1 MDITLLLTID
11 ESGTMGDG
19 TSIPW
24 DCEAVHKDMETLVKG
39 NTIIMGRNA
48 YTELKSFRKTRVAS
62 RILFSKSLTTRLK
75 HTSYTTNVFTAL
87 TLAKRLD
94 KPVYI
99 LGGNQT
105 AMSFLSEGA
114 VTNMILYVV
123 PGKHDGVKFV
133 SVGPK
138 SFSLTKLEKKD
149 GYVVKHFT
157 AIPTNQVPITELS
170 KMEAPPCNKPSSKP
184 RSALTAKEKAEVDSM
199 LASVFSNGD
208 YGMDDFCDEESV
220 NKAVYDLAN
229 NVDGLYDIVG
239 IYANNQ
245 KTITDK
251 LNMLIRQEQQVIGSH
266 ISLQERVRSIED
278 LMSRKKFPVV
288 HGFTALSVIAIG
300 LAVVGIFV

>member
-11 ESGTMGDG
+11 ANNTIGNG

-24 DCEAVHKDMETLVKG
+24 DCEGIHKDMEKLIKG

-48 YTELKSFRKTRVAS
+48 YNELKCFRKTRVAS

-87 TLAKRLD
+87 TLAKRID

-105 AMSFLSEGA
+105 AMSFLSEGV

-123 PGKHDGVKFV
+123 PGQHEGIKFI

-138 SFSLTKLEKKD
+138 SFSLTKLEQKD
-149 GYVVKHFT
+149 GYIVKHFS
-157 AIPTNQVPITELS
+157 AIPNSQLPITPLEDM
-170 KMEAPPCNKPSSKP
+170 KTPAVKKPVTT
-184 RSALTAKEKAEVDSM
+184 LTAKEEAEVDNM

-208 YGMDDFCDEESV
+208 YGMDDLEEQEV

-245 KTITDK
+245 KSITDK
-251 LNMLIRQEQQVIGSH
+251 LNMLIKQDQQIISAQ
-266 ISLQERVRSIED
+266 ISLQERVRSIET
-278 LMSRKKFPVV
+278 LSEEKKFPIEYV
-288 HGFTALSVIAIG
+288 FIA
-300 LAVVGIFV
+300 LAVVAMVLGIIGIVV

>member
-11 ESGTMGDG
+11 ENGTMGDG

-24 DCEAVHKDMETLVKG
+24 DCEAIHKDMETLIKG

-48 YTELKSFRKTRVAS
+48 FNELTCFRKTRVAA

-99 LGGNQT
+99 MGGNQT
-105 AMSFLSEGA
+105 AMSFLSEGV
-114 VTNMILYVV
+114 VTHMKLYVA
-123 PGKHDGVKFV
+123 PGKHDGIKFI

-149 GYVVKHFT
+149 GFVVKHFT
-157 AIPTNQVPITELS
+157 AIPNEQLPTMPLPEMKT
-170 KMEAPPCNKPSSKP
+170 PPCNKPSSKP
-184 RSALTAKEKAEVDSM
+184 RSELTPSEEAKVDSM

-208 YGMDDFCDEESV
+208 YGMDDFGDDESV

-251 LNMLIRQEQQVIGSH
+251 LNILIKQDQQVIGAQ
-266 ISLQERVRSIED
+266 ISLQERVRSLETM
-278 LMSRKKFPVV
+278 LEEKKFPIAYVLLGLV
-288 HGFTALSVIAIG
+288 IVAIAL
-300 LAVVGIFV
+300 GITGIIV

>member
-11 ESGTMGDG
+11 ENWTIGDG

-24 DCEAVHKDMETLVKG
+24 DCEAIHKDMEKLVKG

-48 YTELKSFRKTRVAS
+48 YNELKSFRKTRVAS

-87 TLAKRLD
+87 TLAKRID

-99 LGGNQT
+99 MGGNQT
-105 AMSFLSEGA
+105 AMSFLSEGV

-123 PGKHDGVKFV
+123 PGKHDGIKFIT
-133 SVGPK
+133 VGPK
-138 SFSLTKLEKKD
+138 SFAMTKLEKKD

-157 AIPTNQVPITELS
+157 AIPNNQLPITPLEE
-170 KMEAPPCNKPSSKP
+170 MDAPPCKKPSSV
-184 RSALTAKEKAEVDSM
+184 LTPKEEEEVDNM

-208 YGMDDFCDEESV
+208 YGMDDLEDEETV

-229 NVDGLYDIVG
+229 HVDGLYDIVG

-245 KTITDK
+245 KSITDK
-251 LNMLIRQEQQVIGSH
+251 LNMLIKQDQQVIGAQ
-266 ISLQERVRSIED
+266 ISLQERVRSLET
-278 LMSRKKFPVV
+278 LNEQKKFPMEYVLLALVIVSIVIGIVGVV
-288 HGFTALSVIAIG
+288 V
-300 LAVVGIFV
+300 

>member
-11 ESGTMGDG
+11 ENGTIGNG

-24 DCEAVHKDMETLVKG
+24 DCEAIHKDMEKLVKG

-48 YTELKSFRKTRVAS
+48 YNELKSFRKTRVAS

-87 TLAKRLD
+87 TLAKRID

-99 LGGNQT
+99 MGGNQT
-105 AMSFLSEGA
+105 AMAFLSEGV

-123 PGKHDGVKFV
+123 PGKHDGIKFI

-138 SFSLTKLEKKD
+138 SFAMTKLEKKD
-149 GYVVKHFT
+149 GYVVKHFA
-157 AIPTNQVPITELS
+157 AIPNSQLPITPLED
-170 KMEAPPCNKPSSKP
+170 MDAPPCKKPASV
-184 RSALTAKEKAEVDSM
+184 LTPKEEAEVDNM

-208 YGMDDFCDEESV
+208 YGMDDFGDEESV

-245 KTITDK
+245 KSITDK
-251 LNMLIRQEQQVIGSH
+251 LNMLIKQDQQVIGAQ
-266 ISLQERVRSIED
+266 ISLQERVRSLET
-278 LMSRKKFPVV
+278 LNEQKKFPFEYVLL
-288 HGFTALSVIAIG
+288 ALVIISIVIG
-300 LAVVGIFV
+300 IVGVIV

>member
-11 ESGTMGDG
+11 ESGTLGDG

-24 DCEAVHKDMETLVKG
+24 NCDEVHKDMEKLIKG

-48 YTELKSFRKTRVAS
+48 FNELTCFRKTRVAS

-105 AMSFLSEGA
+105 AISFLSEGV

-123 PGKHDGVKFV
+123 PGKHDGVKFM

-138 SFSLTKLEKKD
+138 SFATTKIEKRD
-149 GYVVKHFT
+149 GYIVKHFA
-157 AIPTNQVPITELS
+157 AIPTSQLPITELP
-170 KMEAPPCNKPSSKP
+170 KMETPPCKKPSIKP
-184 RSALTAKEKAEVDSM
+184 RSELTSKEEAEVDGM
-199 LASVFSNGD
+199 LASVFTNGD
-208 YGMDDFCDEESV
+208 YGMDDFGDDENV

-245 KTITDK
+245 KNITDK
-251 LNMLIRQEQQVIGSH
+251 LNLLIKQDQQVIGAQ
-266 ISLQERVRSIED
+266 ISLQERVRSIET
-278 LMSRKKFPVV
+278 MMEEKKFPVV
-288 HGFTALSVIAIG
+288 PVFTALSVIAIVLG
-300 LAVVGIFV
+300 IVGIFV

>member
-11 ESGTMGDG
+11 ENGTIGDG

-24 DCEAVHKDMETLVKG
+24 NCEAIHKDMETLVKG

-48 YTELKSFRKTRVAS
+48 YNELKSFRKTRVAA

-87 TLAKRLD
+87 TLAKRID

-99 LGGNQT
+99 MGGNQT
-105 AMSFLSEGA
+105 AMSFLSEGV

-123 PGKHDGVKFV
+123 PGKHDGIKFI

-138 SFSLTKLEKKD
+138 SFAMTKIEKRD

-157 AIPTNQVPITELS
+157 AIPNSQLPITPLEE
-170 KMEAPPCNKPSSKP
+170 MNAPPCKKPSSV
-184 RSALTAKEKAEVDSM
+184 LTAKEESEVDNM

-208 YGMDDFCDEESV
+208 YGMDDFGDEESV

-245 KTITDK
+245 KSITDK
-251 LNMLIRQEQQVIGSH
+251 LNMLIKQDQQVIGAQ
-266 ISLQERVRSIED
+266 ISLQERVRSLET
-278 LMSRKKFPVV
+278 LNEQKKFPVE
-288 HGFTALSVIAIG
+288 FILLALTIIAIALG
-300 LAVVGIFV
+300 VVGVIL

>member
-11 ESGTMGDG
+11 ENGTIGDG

-24 DCEAVHKDMETLVKG
+24 NCEAIHKDMEKLVKG

-48 YTELKSFRKTRVAS
+48 YNELKSFRKTRVAS

-87 TLAKRLD
+87 TLAKRID

-99 LGGNQT
+99 MGGNQT
-105 AMSFLSEGA
+105 AMAFLSEGV

-123 PGKHDGVKFV
+123 PGKHDGIKFI

-138 SFSLTKLEKKD
+138 SFATTKIEKRD
-149 GYVVKHFT
+149 GYIVKHFT
-157 AIPTNQVPITELS
+157 AIPNSQLPITPLEE
-170 KMEAPPCNKPSSKP
+170 MNAPPCKKPSSV
-184 RSALTAKEKAEVDSM
+184 LTAKEETEVDNM

-208 YGMDDFCDEESV
+208 YGMDDFGDEESV

-245 KTITDK
+245 KSITDK
-251 LNMLIRQEQQVIGSH
+251 LNLLIQQDQQVIGAQ
-266 ISLQERVRSIED
+266 ISLQERVRSLET
-278 LMSRKKFPVV
+278 LNEQKKFPMEYVLL
-288 HGFTALSVIAIG
+288 ALTIIAIVLG
-300 LAVVGIFV
+300 VVGVIV

>member
-11 ESGTMGDG
+11 ENGTMGDG

-24 DCEAVHKDMETLVKG
+24 HCEDIHKDMEKLVKG

-48 YTELKSFRKTRVAS
+48 YNELKSFRKTRVAS

-87 TLAKRLD
+87 TLAKRID

-99 LGGNQT
+99 MGGNQT
-105 AMSFLSEGA
+105 AMAFLNEGV

-123 PGKHDGVKFV
+123 PGKHSGIQFV
-133 SVGPK
+133 PIGPK
-138 SFSLTKLEKKD
+138 SFSMTKIEQRD

-157 AIPTNQVPITELS
+157 AIPNSQLPITPLS
-170 KMEAPPCNKPSSKP
+170 DMETPPCKKPSSKP
-184 RSALTAKEKAEVDSM
+184 HTELTPKEEAEVDNM
-199 LASVFSNGD
+199 LASVFTNGD
-208 YGMDDFCDEESV
+208 YGMDDFGDEESV

-245 KTITDK
+245 KSITEK
-251 LNMLIRQEQQVIGSH
+251 LNLLIKQDQQVIGAQ
-266 ISLQERVRSIED
+266 ISLQERVRSLET
-278 LMSRKKFPVV
+278 LFQEKKFPMEYVLL
-288 HGFTALSVIAIG
+288 ALTIIAIVIAVIG
-300 LAVVGIFV
+300 VIV

>member
-11 ESGTMGDG
+11 ANNTIGNG

-24 DCEAVHKDMETLVKG
+24 DCEGIHKDMEKLIKG

-48 YTELKSFRKTRVAS
+48 YNELKCFRKTRVAS

-87 TLAKRLD
+87 TLAKRID

-105 AMSFLSEGA
+105 AMSFLSEGV

-123 PGKHDGVKFV
+123 PGQHEGIKFI

-138 SFSLTKLEKKD
+138 SFSLTKLEQKD
-149 GYVVKHFT
+149 GYIVKHFS
-157 AIPTNQVPITELS
+157 AIPNSQLPITPLEDMKS
-170 KMEAPPCNKPSSKP
+170 PAVKKPVTT
-184 RSALTAKEKAEVDSM
+184 LTAKEEAEVDNM
-199 LASVFSNGD
+199 LASVFSDGG
-208 YGMDDFCDEESV
+208 YGMDDLEEREV

-245 KTITDK
+245 KSITDK
-251 LNMLIRQEQQVIGSH
+251 LNMLIKQDQQIISAQ
-266 ISLQERVRSIED
+266 ISLQERVRSLET
-278 LMSRKKFPVV
+278 LSQEKKFPIEYILIALVV
-288 HGFTALSVIAIG
+288 VAIVLG
-300 LAVVGIFV
+300 IIGIVV

>member
-11 ESGTMGDG
+11 ENGTIGDG

-24 DCEAVHKDMETLVKG
+24 DCEAIHKDMEKLVQG

-48 YTELKSFRKTRVAS
+48 YNELKSFRKTRVAS

-87 TLAKRLD
+87 TLAKRID

-99 LGGNQT
+99 MGGNQT
-105 AMSFLSEGA
+105 AMAFLSEGV
-114 VTNMILYVV
+114 VTNMILYTV
-123 PGKHDGVKFV
+123 PGKHDGIKFIPI
-133 SVGPK
+133 GPK
-138 SFSLTKLEKKD
+138 SFATAKIEKRD
-149 GYVVKHFT
+149 GYIVKHFT
-157 AIPTNQVPITELS
+157 AIPTSQLPITPLED
-170 KMEAPPCNKPSSKP
+170 MDAPPCKKPSSV
-184 RSALTAKEKAEVDSM
+184 LTPKEEADVDNM

-208 YGMDDFCDEESV
+208 YGMDDFGDEESV

-245 KTITDK
+245 KSITDK
-251 LNMLIRQEQQVIGSH
+251 LNMLIKQDQQVIGAQ
-266 ISLQERVRSIED
+266 ISLQERVRSLET
-278 LMSRKKFPVV
+278 LNEQKKFPMEYVLL
-288 HGFTALSVIAIG
+288 ALTIIAIALG
-300 LAVVGIFV
+300 VVGVIV

>member
-11 ESGTMGDG
+11 ESGTLGDG

-24 DCEAVHKDMETLVKG
+24 NCEEVHKDMERLIKG

-48 YTELKSFRKTRVAS
+48 YNELTCFRKTRVAS

-87 TLAKRLD
+87 TLAKRID

-105 AMSFLSEGA
+105 AISFLSEGV

-123 PGKHDGVKFV
+123 PGKHDGVKFM

-138 SFSLTKLEKKD
+138 SFATTKIEKKD
-149 GYVVKHFT
+149 GYIVKHFA
-157 AIPTNQVPITELS
+157 AIPTSQLPITELP
-170 KMEAPPCNKPSSKP
+170 KMETPPCKKPSSKP
-184 RSALTAKEKAEVDSM
+184 RSELTSKEEAEVDGM
-199 LASVFSNGD
+199 LASVFTNGD
-208 YGMDDFCDEESV
+208 YGMDDFGDDENV

-245 KTITDK
+245 KNITDK
-251 LNMLIRQEQQVIGSH
+251 LNLLIKQDQQVIGAQ
-266 ISLQERVRSIED
+266 ISLQERVRSIET
-278 LMSRKKFPVV
+278 MMEEKKFPVV
-288 HGFTALSVIAIG
+288 PVFTALSVIAIVLG
-300 LAVVGIFV
+300 IVGIFV

>member
-11 ESGTMGDG
+11 ENGTMGDG

-24 DCEAVHKDMETLVKG
+24 DCEAIHKDMETLIKG

-48 YTELKSFRKTRVAS
+48 FNELTCFRKTRVAA

-99 LGGNQT
+99 MGGNQT
-105 AMSFLSEGA
+105 AMSFLSEGV
-114 VTNMILYVV
+114 VTHMKLYVA
-123 PGKHDGVKFV
+123 PGKHDGIKFIT
-133 SVGPK
+133 VGPK
-138 SFSLTKLEKKD
+138 SFSMTKLEKKD
-149 GYVVKHFT
+149 GFVVKHFT
-157 AIPTNQVPITELS
+157 AIPNEQLPTMPLPEMKT
-170 KMEAPPCNKPSSKP
+170 PPCTKPSSKP
-184 RSALTAKEKAEVDSM
+184 RSELTPSEEAKVDSM

-208 YGMDDFCDEESV
+208 YGMDDFGDDESV

-251 LNMLIRQEQQVIGSH
+251 LNILIKQDQQVIGAQ
-266 ISLQERVRSIED
+266 ISLQERVRSLETM
-278 LMSRKKFPVV
+278 LEEKKFPIAYVLLGLV
-288 HGFTALSVIAIG
+288 IVAIAL
-300 LAVVGIFV
+300 GITGIIV

>member
-11 ESGTMGDG
+11 ESGTLGDG

-24 DCEAVHKDMETLVKG
+24 NCEEVHKDMERLIKG

-48 YTELKSFRKTRVAS
+48 YNELTCFRKTRVAS

-87 TLAKRLD
+87 TLAKRID

-105 AMSFLSEGA
+105 AISFLSEGV

-123 PGKHDGVKFV
+123 PGKHDGVKFM

-138 SFSLTKLEKKD
+138 SFATTKIEKKD
-149 GYVVKHFT
+149 GYIVKHFT
-157 AIPTNQVPITELS
+157 AIPTSPLPITELP
-170 KMEAPPCNKPSSKP
+170 KMETPPCKKPSSKP
-184 RSALTAKEKAEVDSM
+184 RSELTSKEEAEVDGM
-199 LASVFSNGD
+199 LATVFSNGD
-208 YGMDDFCDEESV
+208 YGMDDFGDEDSV

-245 KTITDK
+245 KNITDK
-251 LNMLIRQEQQVIGSH
+251 LNLLIKQDQQVIGAQ
-266 ISLQERVRSIED
+266 ISLQERVRSIET
-278 LMSRKKFPVV
+278 MMEEKKFPVV
-288 HGFTALSVIAIG
+288 PVFTALSVIAIVLG
-300 LAVVGIFV
+300 IVGIFV

>member
-11 ESGTMGDG
+11 ENGTIGNG

-24 DCEAVHKDMETLVKG
+24 DCEAIHKDMEKLVKG

-48 YTELKSFRKTRVAS
+48 YNELKSFRKTRVAS

-87 TLAKRLD
+87 TLAKRID

-99 LGGNQT
+99 MGGNQT
-105 AMSFLSEGA
+105 AMAFLSEGV

-123 PGKHDGVKFV
+123 PGKHDGIKFI

-138 SFSLTKLEKKD
+138 SFAMTKLEKKD

-157 AIPTNQVPITELS
+157 AIPTSQLPITPLED
-170 KMEAPPCNKPSSKP
+170 MDAPPCKKPASV
-184 RSALTAKEKAEVDSM
+184 LTPKEEAEVDNM

-208 YGMDDFCDEESV
+208 YGMDDFGDEESV

-245 KTITDK
+245 KSITDK
-251 LNMLIRQEQQVIGSH
+251 LNMLIKQDQQVIGAQ
-266 ISLQERVRSIED
+266 ISLQERVRSLET
-278 LMSRKKFPVV
+278 LNEQKKFPMEYVLL
-288 HGFTALSVIAIG
+288 ALTIIAIALG
-300 LAVVGIFV
+300 VVGVIV

>member
-11 ESGTMGDG
+11 ESGTLGDG

-24 DCEAVHKDMETLVKG
+24 DCEEIHKDMERLIKG

-48 YTELKSFRKTRVAS
+48 YNELKCFRKTRVAS
-62 RILFSKSLTTRLK
+62 RILFSKSLTSRLK

-105 AMSFLSEGA
+105 ALGFLSEGV

-123 PGKHDGVKFV
+123 PGKHDGVKFI

-138 SFSLTKLEKKD
+138 SFSMTKLEKKD

-157 AIPTNQVPITELS
+157 AIPNSQLPITELP
-170 KMEAPPCNKPSSKP
+170 KMETPPCKKPSSKP
-184 RSALTAKEKAEVDSM
+184 RSELTSKEEAEVDGM

-208 YGMDDFCDEESV
+208 YGMEDFGDDESV
-220 NKAVYDLAN
+220 SKAVYDLAN

-245 KTITDK
+245 KNITDK
-251 LNMLIRQEQQVIGSH
+251 LNLLIKQDQQVIGAQ
-266 ISLQERVRSIED
+266 ISLQERVRSIEN
-278 LMSRKKFPVV
+278 MMEEKKFPVV
-288 HGFTALSVIAIG
+288 PVFTTLSVIAIVLG
-300 LAVVGIFV
+300 IVGIFV

>member
-1 MDITLLLTID
+1 MDITLLLTVD

-24 DCEAVHKDMETLVKG
+24 DCEAVHKDMEKLVKG

-48 YTELKSFRKTRVAS
+48 YNELKCFRKTRVAS

-87 TLAKRLD
+87 TLAKRID

-105 AMSFLSEGA
+105 AMSFLSEG
-114 VTNMILYVV
+114 VVKNMILYVV
-123 PGKHDGVKFV
+123 PGKHVGVKFV

-149 GYVVKHFT
+149 GYVVKHFA
-157 AIPTNQVPITELS
+157 AIPTNQLPITELP
-170 KMEAPPCNKPSSKP
+170 KMDTPPCNKPSSKP
-184 RSALTAKEKAEVDSM
+184 RSDLTAKEDAELDSM
-199 LASVFSNGD
+199 LASVFSNGN
-208 YGMDDFCDEESV
+208 YGMDDFGDEESV

-229 NVDGLYDIVG
+229 NVDGLYDIIG

-251 LNMLIRQEQQVIGSH
+251 LNMLIKQDQQIIGSQ

-278 LMSRKKFPVV
+278 LMERKKFPVV
-288 HGFTALSVIAIG
+288 PVFTALSVIAIV
-300 LAVVGIFV
+300 LAVVGIVV

>member
-1 MDITLLLTID
+1 MDITLLLTVD

-24 DCEAVHKDMETLVKG
+24 DCEAVHKDMEKLVKG

-48 YTELKSFRKTRVAS
+48 YNELKRFRKTRVAS

-87 TLAKRLD
+87 TLAKRID

-105 AMSFLSEGA
+105 AMSFLSEG
-114 VTNMILYVV
+114 VVKNMILYVV

-149 GYVVKHFT
+149 GYVVKHFA
-157 AIPTNQVPITELS
+157 AIPNNQLPITELP
-170 KMEAPPCNKPSSKP
+170 KMETPPCNKQSIKH
-184 RSALTAKEKAEVDSM
+184 RSELTDKEDAEVDRM
-199 LASVFSNGD
+199 LASVFSNDD
-208 YGMDDFCDEESV
+208 YGMGDFGDEESV

-229 NVDGLYDIVG
+229 NVDGLYDIIG
-239 IYANNQ
+239 IYADNQ

-251 LNMLIRQEQQVIGSH
+251 LNMLIKQDQQVIGSQ

-278 LMSRKKFPVV
+278 LMERKKFPVV
-288 HGFTALSVIAIG
+288 PVFTALSVIAIV
-300 LAVVGIFV
+300 LAVVGILV

>member
-11 ESGTMGDG
+11 ESGTLGDG

-24 DCEAVHKDMETLVKG
+24 NCDEVHKDMEKLIKG

-48 YTELKSFRKTRVAS
+48 FNELTCFRKTRVAS

-87 TLAKRLD
+87 TLAKRID

-105 AMSFLSEGA
+105 AISFLSEGV

-123 PGKHDGVKFV
+123 PGKHDGVKFM

-138 SFSLTKLEKKD
+138 SFATTKIEKRD
-149 GYVVKHFT
+149 GYVVKHFA
-157 AIPTNQVPITELS
+157 AIPTSQLPITELP
-170 KMEAPPCNKPSSKP
+170 KMETPPCKKPSSKP
-184 RSALTAKEKAEVDSM
+184 RSELTSKEEAEVDNM
-199 LASVFSNGD
+199 LASVFANGD
-208 YGMDDFCDEESV
+208 YGMDDFGDEDSV

-245 KTITDK
+245 KNITDK
-251 LNMLIRQEQQVIGSH
+251 LNLLIKQDQQVIGAQ
-266 ISLQERVRSIED
+266 ISLQERVRSIET
-278 LMSRKKFPVV
+278 MMEEKKFPVV
-288 HGFTALSVIAIG
+288 PVFTALSVIAIVLG
-300 LAVVGIFV
+300 IVGIFV

>member
-11 ESGTMGDG
+11 ANNTIGNG

-24 DCEAVHKDMETLVKG
+24 DCEGVHKDMEKLIKG

-48 YTELKSFRKTRVAS
+48 YNELKCFRKTRVAS

-87 TLAKRLD
+87 TLAKRID

-105 AMSFLSEGA
+105 AMSFLSEGV

-123 PGKHDGVKFV
+123 PGQHEGIKFI

-138 SFSLTKLEKKD
+138 SFSLTKLEQKD
-149 GYVVKHFT
+149 GYIVKHFS
-157 AIPTNQVPITELS
+157 AIPNSQLPITPLEDM
-170 KMEAPPCNKPSSKP
+170 KAPAVKKPVTT
-184 RSALTAKEKAEVDSM
+184 LTAKEEAEVDNM

-208 YGMDDFCDEESV
+208 YGMDDFGYEESV

-245 KTITDK
+245 KSITDK
-251 LNMLIRQEQQVIGSH
+251 LNMLIKQDQQIIRAQV
-266 ISLQERVRSIED
+266 SLQERVRSLET
-278 LMSRKKFPVV
+278 LSEEKKFPIEYV
-288 HGFTALSVIAIG
+288 FIA
-300 LAVVGIFV
+300 LAVVAIVLGIIGIVV

>member
-11 ESGTMGDG
+11 ENGTMGDG

-24 DCEAVHKDMETLVKG
+24 DCEAIHKDMETLIKG

-48 YTELKSFRKTRVAS
+48 FNELTCFRKTRVAA

-99 LGGNQT
+99 MGGNQT
-105 AMSFLSEGA
+105 AMSFLSEGV
-114 VTNMILYVV
+114 VTHMKLYVA
-123 PGKHDGVKFV
+123 PGKHDGIKFIT
-133 SVGPK
+133 VGPK

-149 GYVVKHFT
+149 GFVVKHFT
-157 AIPTNQVPITELS
+157 AIPNEQLPTMPLPEMKT
-170 KMEAPPCNKPSSKP
+170 PPCNKPSSKP
-184 RSALTAKEKAEVDSM
+184 RTELTPSEEAKVDSM

-208 YGMDDFCDEESV
+208 YGMDDFGDDESV

-251 LNMLIRQEQQVIGSH
+251 LNILIKQDQQVIGAQ
-266 ISLQERVRSIED
+266 ISLQERVRSLETM
-278 LMSRKKFPVV
+278 LEEKKFPIAYVLLGLV
-288 HGFTALSVIAIG
+288 IVAIAL
-300 LAVVGIFV
+300 GITGIIV

>member
-11 ESGTMGDG
+11 ESGTLGDG

-24 DCEAVHKDMETLVKG
+24 DCEEIHKDMEKLIKG

-48 YTELKSFRKTRVAS
+48 YNELKCFRKTRVAS

-87 TLAKRLD
+87 TLAKRID

-105 AMSFLSEGA
+105 AMGFLSEGV

-123 PGKHDGVKFV
+123 PGKHDGVKFI

-138 SFSLTKLEKKD
+138 SFSMTKLEKKD

-157 AIPTNQVPITELS
+157 AIPNSQLPITPLPE
-170 KMEAPPCNKPSSKP
+170 MEAPPCKKPSST
-184 RSALTAKEKAEVDSM
+184 LTPKEENEVDNM

-208 YGMDDFCDEESV
+208 YGMEDFGDEESV

-245 KTITDK
+245 KNITDK
-251 LNMLIRQEQQVIGSH
+251 LNLLIKQDQQVIGAQ
-266 ISLQERVRSIED
+266 ISLQERVRSLET
-278 LMSRKKFPVV
+278 LMEQKKFPVV
-288 HGFTALSVIAIG
+288 PVFSALSILAIVLG
-300 LAVVGIFV
+300 IVGIVV

>member
-11 ESGTMGDG
+11 ESGTLGDG

-24 DCEAVHKDMETLVKG
+24 DCEEIHKDMERLIKG

-48 YTELKSFRKTRVAS
+48 YNELKCFRKTRVAS
-62 RILFSKSLTTRLK
+62 RILFSKSLTSRLK

-87 TLAKRLD
+87 TLAKRID

-105 AMSFLSEGA
+105 ALGFLSEGV

-123 PGKHDGVKFV
+123 PGKHDGVKFI

-138 SFSLTKLEKKD
+138 SFSMTKLEKKD

-157 AIPTNQVPITELS
+157 AIPNSQLPITELP
-170 KMEAPPCNKPSSKP
+170 KMETPPCKKPSSKP
-184 RSALTAKEKAEVDSM
+184 RSELTSKEEAEVDGM

-208 YGMDDFCDEESV
+208 YGMEDFGDDESV
-220 NKAVYDLAN
+220 SKAVYDLAN

-245 KTITDK
+245 KNITDK
-251 LNMLIRQEQQVIGSH
+251 LNLLIKQDQQVIGAQ
-266 ISLQERVRSIED
+266 ISLQERVRSIET
-278 LMSRKKFPVV
+278 MMEEKKFPVV
-288 HGFTALSVIAIG
+288 PVLAALSVIAIVLG
-300 LAVVGIFV
+300 IVGIFV

>member
-11 ESGTMGDG
+11 ESGTLGDG

-24 DCEAVHKDMETLVKG
+24 NCDEVHKDMEKLIKG

-48 YTELKSFRKTRVAS
+48 FNELTCFRKTRVAS

-87 TLAKRLD
+87 TLAKRID

-105 AMSFLSEGA
+105 AISFLSEGV

-123 PGKHDGVKFV
+123 PGKHDGVKFM

-138 SFSLTKLEKKD
+138 SFATTKIEKRD
-149 GYVVKHFT
+149 GYIVKHFA
-157 AIPTNQVPITELS
+157 AIPTSQLPITELP
-170 KMEAPPCNKPSSKP
+170 KMETPPCKKPSSKP
-184 RSALTAKEKAEVDSM
+184 RSELTSKEEAEVDNM
-199 LASVFSNGD
+199 LASVFANGD
-208 YGMDDFCDEESV
+208 YGMDDFGDEDSV

-245 KTITDK
+245 KNITDK
-251 LNMLIRQEQQVIGSH
+251 LNLLIKQDQQVIGAQ
-266 ISLQERVRSIED
+266 ISLQERVRSIET
-278 LMSRKKFPVV
+278 MMEEKKFPVV
-288 HGFTALSVIAIG
+288 PVFTALSFIAIVLG
-300 LAVVGIFV
+300 IVGIFV

>member
-1 MDITLLLTID
+1 MDITLLLTVD

-24 DCEAVHKDMETLVKG
+24 DCEAVHKDMEKLVKG

-48 YTELKSFRKTRVAS
+48 YNELKCFRKTRVAS

-87 TLAKRLD
+87 TLAKRID

-105 AMSFLSEGA
+105 AMSFLSEG
-114 VTNMILYVV
+114 VVKNMILYVV

-149 GYVVKHFT
+149 GYVVKHFA
-157 AIPTNQVPITELS
+157 AIPTNQLPITELP
-170 KMEAPPCNKPSSKP
+170 KMDTPPCNKPSSKP
-184 RSALTAKEKAEVDSM
+184 RPDLTAKEDAELDSM
-199 LASVFSNGD
+199 LASVFSNGN
-208 YGMDDFCDEESV
+208 YGMDDFGDEESV

-229 NVDGLYDIVG
+229 NVDGLYDIIG

-251 LNMLIRQEQQVIGSH
+251 LNLLIKQDQQIIGSH

-278 LMSRKKFPVV
+278 LMERKKFPVV
-288 HGFTALSVIAIG
+288 PVFTALSVIAIV
-300 LAVVGIFV
+300 LAVVGIVV

>member
-11 ESGTMGDG
+11 ESGTIGDG

-24 DCEAVHKDMETLVKG
+24 DCEAIHKDMEKLVKG

-48 YTELKSFRKTRVAS
+48 YNELKSFRKTRVAS

-87 TLAKRLD
+87 TLAKRID

-99 LGGNQT
+99 MGGNQT
-105 AMSFLSEGA
+105 AMAFLSEGV

-123 PGKHDGVKFV
+123 PGKHDGIKFI

-138 SFSLTKLEKKD
+138 SFATTKIEKRD
-149 GYVVKHFT
+149 GYIVKHFA
-157 AIPTNQVPITELS
+157 AIPNSQLPITPLED
-170 KMEAPPCNKPSSKP
+170 MDAPPCKKPSSV
-184 RSALTAKEKAEVDSM
+184 LTPKEEAEVDNM

-208 YGMDDFCDEESV
+208 YGMDDFGDEESV

-245 KTITDK
+245 KSITDK
-251 LNMLIRQEQQVIGSH
+251 LNMLIKQDQQVIGAQ
-266 ISLQERVRSIED
+266 ISLQERVRSLET
-278 LMSRKKFPVV
+278 LNEQKKFPMEYVLL
-288 HGFTALSVIAIG
+288 ALTIIAIALG
-300 LAVVGIFV
+300 VVGVIV

>member
-11 ESGTMGDG
+11 ESGTLGDG

-24 DCEAVHKDMETLVKG
+24 DCEEIHKDMERLIKG

-48 YTELKSFRKTRVAS
+48 YNELKCFRKTRVAS

-87 TLAKRLD
+87 TLAKRID

-105 AMSFLSEGA
+105 ALSFLSEGV

-123 PGKHDGVKFV
+123 PGKHDGVKFI

-138 SFSLTKLEKKD
+138 SFSMTKLEQKD

-157 AIPTNQVPITELS
+157 AIPNSQLPITELP
-170 KMEAPPCNKPSSKP
+170 KMETPPCKKPSSKP
-184 RSALTAKEKAEVDSM
+184 RSELTSKEEAEVDGM

-208 YGMDDFCDEESV
+208 YGMEDFGDDDSV
-220 NKAVYDLAN
+220 SKAVYDLAN

-245 KTITDK
+245 KNITDK
-251 LNMLIRQEQQVIGSH
+251 LNLLIKQDQQVIGAQ
-266 ISLQERVRSIED
+266 ISLQERVRSIET
-278 LMSRKKFPVV
+278 MMEQKKFPVV
-288 HGFTALSVIAIG
+288 PVFTALSVIAIVLG
-300 LAVVGIFV
+300 IVGIFV

>member
-11 ESGTMGDG
+11 ESGTLGDG

-24 DCEAVHKDMETLVKG
+24 NCDEVHKDMERLIKG

-48 YTELKSFRKTRVAS
+48 FNELTCFRKTRVAS

-87 TLAKRLD
+87 TLAKRID

-105 AMSFLSEGA
+105 AISFLSEGV

-123 PGKHDGVKFV
+123 PGKHDGVKFM

-138 SFSLTKLEKKD
+138 SFATTKIEKKD
-149 GYVVKHFT
+149 GYIVKHFA
-157 AIPTNQVPITELS
+157 AIPTSQLPITELP
-170 KMEAPPCNKPSSKP
+170 KMETPPCKKPSSKP
-184 RSALTAKEKAEVDSM
+184 RSELTPKEEAEVDGM
-199 LASVFSNGD
+199 LASVFTNGD
-208 YGMDDFCDEESV
+208 YGMDDFGDDENV

-245 KTITDK
+245 KNITDK
-251 LNMLIRQEQQVIGSH
+251 LNLLIKQDQQVIGAQ
-266 ISLQERVRSIED
+266 ISLQERVRSIET
-278 LMSRKKFPVV
+278 MMEEKKFPVV
-288 HGFTALSVIAIG
+288 PVFTALSFIAIVLG
-300 LAVVGIFV
+300 IVGIFV

>member
-11 ESGTMGDG
+11 ENGTIGNG

-24 DCEAVHKDMETLVKG
+24 DCEAIHKDMEKLVKG

-48 YTELKSFRKTRVAS
+48 YNELKSFRKTRVAS

-87 TLAKRLD
+87 TLAKRID

-99 LGGNQT
+99 MGGNQT
-105 AMSFLSEGA
+105 AMAFLSEGV

-123 PGKHDGVKFV
+123 PGKHDGIKFI

-138 SFSLTKLEKKD
+138 SFAMTKLEKKD
-149 GYVVKHFT
+149 GYVVKHFA
-157 AIPTNQVPITELS
+157 AIQNSQLPITPLED
-170 KMEAPPCNKPSSKP
+170 MDAPPCKKPASV
-184 RSALTAKEKAEVDSM
+184 LTPKEESEVDNM

-208 YGMDDFCDEESV
+208 YGMDDFGDEESV

-245 KTITDK
+245 KSITDK
-251 LNMLIRQEQQVIGSH
+251 LNMLIKQDQQVIGAQ
-266 ISLQERVRSIED
+266 ISLQERVRSLET
-278 LMSRKKFPVV
+278 LNEQKKFPFEYVLL
-288 HGFTALSVIAIG
+288 ALVIISIVIG
-300 LAVVGIFV
+300 IVGVIV

>member
-11 ESGTMGDG
+11 ESGTLGDG

-24 DCEAVHKDMETLVKG
+24 NCDEVHKDMERLIKG

-48 YTELKSFRKTRVAS
+48 FNELTCFRKTRVAS

-105 AMSFLSEGA
+105 AISFLSEGV

-123 PGKHDGVKFV
+123 PGKHDGVKFI

-138 SFSLTKLEKKD
+138 SFATTKIEKRD
-149 GYVVKHFT
+149 GYIVKHFT
-157 AIPTNQVPITELS
+157 AIPTSQLPITELP
-170 KMEAPPCNKPSSKP
+170 KMETPPCKKPSIKP
-184 RSALTAKEKAEVDSM
+184 RSELTSKEEAEVDGM
-199 LASVFSNGD
+199 LASVFANGD
-208 YGMDDFCDEESV
+208 YGMDDFGDEDSV

-245 KTITDK
+245 KNITDK
-251 LNMLIRQEQQVIGSH
+251 LNLLIKQDQQVIGAQ
-266 ISLQERVRSIED
+266 ISLQERVRSIET
-278 LMSRKKFPVV
+278 MMEEKKFPVV
-288 HGFTALSVIAIG
+288 PVFTALSFIAIVLG
-300 LAVVGIFV
+300 IVGIFV

>member
-1 MDITLLLTID
+1 MDITLLLTVD

-24 DCEAVHKDMETLVKG
+24 DCEAVHKDMEKLVKG

-48 YTELKSFRKTRVAS
+48 YNELKSFRKTRVAS

-87 TLAKRLD
+87 TLAKRID

-105 AMSFLSEGA
+105 AMSFLSEG
-114 VTNMILYVV
+114 VVKNMILYVV
-123 PGKHDGVKFV
+123 PGNHDGVKFV

-149 GYVVKHFT
+149 GYVVKHFA
-157 AIPTNQVPITELS
+157 AIPTNQLPITELP
-170 KMEAPPCNKPSSKP
+170 KMDTPPCNKQSSKP
-184 RSALTAKEKAEVDSM
+184 RSGLTAKEDAELDGM
-199 LASVFSNGD
+199 LASVFSNGN
-208 YGMDDFCDEESV
+208 YGMDDFGDEESV

-229 NVDGLYDIVG
+229 NVDGLYDIIG

-251 LNMLIRQEQQVIGSH
+251 LNMLIKQDQQIIGSQ

-278 LMSRKKFPVV
+278 LMERKKFPVV
-288 HGFTALSVIAIG
+288 PVFTALSVIAIV
-300 LAVVGIFV
+300 LAVVGILV

>member
-11 ESGTMGDG
+11 ESGTLGDG

-24 DCEAVHKDMETLVKG
+24 DCEEIHKDMERLIKG

-48 YTELKSFRKTRVAS
+48 YNELKCFRKTRVAS
-62 RILFSKSLTTRLK
+62 RILFSKSLTSRLK

-87 TLAKRLD
+87 TLAKRID

-105 AMSFLSEGA
+105 ALGFLSEGV

-123 PGKHDGVKFV
+123 PGKHDGVKFI

-138 SFSLTKLEKKD
+138 SFSMTKLEKKD

-157 AIPTNQVPITELS
+157 AIPNSQLPITELP
-170 KMEAPPCNKPSSKP
+170 KMETPPCKKPSSKP
-184 RSALTAKEKAEVDSM
+184 RSELTSKEEAEVDGM

-208 YGMDDFCDEESV
+208 YGMEDFGDDESV
-220 NKAVYDLAN
+220 SKAVYDLAN

-245 KTITDK
+245 KNITDK
-251 LNMLIRQEQQVIGSH
+251 LNLLIKQDQQVIGAQ
-266 ISLQERVRSIED
+266 ISLQERVRSIEN
-278 LMSRKKFPVV
+278 MMEEKKFPVV
-288 HGFTALSVIAIG
+288 PVFTALSVIAIVLG
-300 LAVVGIFV
+300 IVGIFV